1 MTPKEK
7 AQELVQRFIDE
18 AYAETT
24 EQLYTP
30 IAKKAA
36 LIAVDELI
44 RNTIR
49 TYEECFNHDHW
60 DGGYDTKASR
70 EAVAYWQEVKQ
81 EIENL

>member
-36 LIAVDELI
+36 LIAVDEMLQLGLLVGS
-44 RNTIR
+44 
-49 TYEECFNHDHW
+49 DLS
-60 DGGYDTKASR
+60 DTFYI
-70 EAVAYWQEVKQ
+70 YWEEVKQ

>member
-1 MTPKEK
+1 MTPKKK
-7 AQELVQRFIDE
+7 AEELVQRFIDE

-36 LIAVDELI
+36 LIAVDEMMDVYASAMVAMGIEKDVAELI
-44 RNTIR
+44 PSP
-49 TYEECFNHDHW
+49 YLL
-60 DGGYDTKASR
+60 K
-70 EAVAYWQEVKQ
+70 VKQ

>member
-7 AQELVQRFIDE
+7 AKELVQRFIDE

-36 LIAVDELI
+36 LIAVDEILNNFGLTCNGQTFFTEY
-44 RNTIR
+44 R
-49 TYEECFNHDHW
+49 
-60 DGGYDTKASR
+60 
-70 EAVAYWQEVKQ
+70 AVEFWKEVKQ

>member
-36 LIAVDELI
+36 LIAVNEIMDIAYWE
-44 RNTIR
+44 
-49 TYEECFNHDHW
+49 YMESGGGQEE
-60 DGGYDTKASR
+60 K
-70 EAVAYWQEVKQ
+70 YWQEVKQ
-81 EIENL
+81 EINNL

>member
-36 LIAVDELI
+36 LIAVDEI
-44 RNTIR
+44 IDIG
-49 TYEECFNHDHW
+49 YWEYMES
-60 DGGYDTKASR
+60 GGGQEKS
-70 EAVAYWQEVKQ
+70 YWLQVKQ
-81 EIENL
+81 EVENL

>member
-36 LIAVDELI
+36 LIAVDEVI
-44 RNTIR
+44 KNISSC
-49 TYEECFNHDHW
+49 YEDCFNHDHW
-60 DGGYDTKASR
+60 YGGYDTKLSKA
-70 EAVAYWQEVKQ
+70 AIDYWQEVRQ

>member
-7 AQELVQRFIDE
+7 AVELVQRFINE

-36 LIAVDELI
+36 LIAVDEILQYI
-44 RNTIR
+44 HRIN
-49 TYEECFNHDHW
+49 EEYQRRVLNDSH
-60 DGGYDTKASR
+60 
-70 EAVAYWQEVKQ
+70 WQEIKQ

>member
-36 LIAVDELI
+36 LIAVDEINKYVDDSKLP
-44 RNTIR
+44 
-49 TYEECFNHDHW
+49 YP
-60 DGGYDTKASR
+60 YD
-70 EAVAYWQEVKQ
+70 EYWYAVQQ

>member
-36 LIAVDELI
+36 LIAVDEMMDVYASAMVAMGIEKDVAELI
-44 RNTIR
+44 PSP
-49 TYEECFNHDHW
+49 YLL
-60 DGGYDTKASR
+60 K
-70 EAVAYWQEVKQ
+70 VKQ

>member
-36 LIAVDELI
+36 LIAVDEI
-44 RNTIR
+44 INNDGFTR
-49 TYEECFNHDHW
+49 HD
-60 DGGYDTKASR
+60 DYLT
-70 EAVAYWQEVKQ
+70 EYWQEVKQ

>member
-36 LIAVDELI
+36 LIAVDEILNNDGFT
-44 RNTIR
+44 R
-49 TYEECFNHDHW
+49 HDNLL
-60 DGGYDTKASR
+60 S
-70 EAVAYWQEVKQ
+70 EYWNQVKQ

>member
-36 LIAVDELI
+36 LIAVDEINKYVDDSKLPYPY
-44 RNTIR
+44 N
-49 TYEECFNHDHW
+49 E
-60 DGGYDTKASR
+60 
-70 EAVAYWQEVKQ
+70 YWEEVKQ

>member
-36 LIAVDELI
+36 LIAVDEMLQLGLLVGS
-44 RNTIR
+44 
-49 TYEECFNHDHW
+49 DLS
-60 DGGYDTKASR
+60 DTFYI
-70 EAVAYWQEVKQ
+70 YWEEVKQ
-81 EIENL
+81 EIQNL

>member
-36 LIAVDELI
+36 LIAVDEI
-44 RNTIR
+44 INI
-49 TYEECFNHDHW
+49 
-60 DGGYDTKASR
+60 
-70 EAVAYWQEVKQ
+70 AYWEYMESGGGQEEKYWIQVKQ

>member
-36 LIAVDELI
+36 LIAVDEI
-44 RNTIR
+44 MDI
-49 TYEECFNHDHW
+49 
-60 DGGYDTKASR
+60 
-70 EAVAYWQEVKQ
+70 AYWEYMESGGGQEENYWIQVKQ

>member
-1 MTPKEK
+1 MRPKEK

-36 LIAVDELI
+36 LIAVNEILDALGEYLKEGFVRALELSHI
-44 RNTIR
+44 
-49 TYEECFNHDHW
+49 
-60 DGGYDTKASR
+60 ASDFR
-70 EAVAYWQEVKQ
+70 YWYAVKQ
-81 EIENL
+81 EINNL

>member
-7 AQELVQRFIDE
+7 AEELVQRFIDE

-36 LIAVDELI
+36 LIAVDEIIKSLDDVLHP
-44 RNTIR
+44 NP
-49 TYEECFNHDHW
+49 F
-60 DGGYDTKASR
+60 GQ
-70 EAVAYWQEVKQ
+70 YWNKVKQ

>member
-36 LIAVDELI
+36 LIAVDEILLLCPFE
-44 RNTIR
+44 
-49 TYEECFNHDHW
+49 TYRETLSPY
-60 DGGYDTKASR
+60 DGAELSTK
-70 EAVAYWQEVKQ
+70 YWQEVRQ
-81 EIENL
+81 EIQNL